1 MTVHLIKLCV
11 GIDSVEHLAAWR
23 KLRRAEQIAAGE
35 PVESKHVTRM
45 TPRRRDEILD
55 GGSLYWVINGFIQ
68 VRQKIKRLDEVY
80 DGDGIRRCA
89 IVMNPRLYRT
99 EWQARRPF
107 QGWRYFPPED
117 APKNLPAG
125 QKATDLNRI
134 PPEMRLELQKLGL
147 L

>member
-1 MTVHLIKLCV
+1 M
-11 GIDSVEHLAAWR
+11 
-23 KLRRAEQIAAGE
+23 EQLAAGE
-35 PVESKHVTRM
+35 AVESRHVTRM
-45 TPRRRDEILD
+45 TPRRGKEVLD
-55 GGSLYWVINGFIQ
+55 GGSLYWVIKGFIQ

-89 IVMNPRLYRT
+89 IVMSPRLYRT

-107 QGWRYFPPED
+107 QGWRYFDPED
-117 APKNLPAG
+117 TPADLPKG
-125 QKATDLNRI
+125 QKVSATDQM